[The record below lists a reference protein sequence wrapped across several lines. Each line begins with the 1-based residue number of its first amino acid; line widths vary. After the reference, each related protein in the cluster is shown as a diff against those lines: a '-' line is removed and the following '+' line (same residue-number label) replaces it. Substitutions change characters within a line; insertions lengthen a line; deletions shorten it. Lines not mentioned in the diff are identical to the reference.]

1 MEDQIKIIQED
12 DLLNEQAA
20 MYEEAAKDIQGLVTA
35 VSKLIANHPIL
46 AEKNFGLYYQ
56 HGRLGYIDLD
66 AFAKSINLDE
76 IMKKQQNETEE

>member
-1 MEDQIKIIQED
+1 MEDQIKIIQKD

>member
-1 MEDQIKIIQED
+1 MEEQIKVVQED
-12 DLLNEQAA
+12 ELLNEQAE
-20 MYEEAAKDIQGLVTA
+20 MYEAAAKDIQELVTA
-35 VSKLIANHPIL
+35 VSKIISNHPAL
-46 AEKNFGLYYQ
+46 VDKNFGLYYQ